1 MKKIV
6 LLLIF
11 CCALFGCSDRYAN
24 WKTVTVEH
32 YGTIKIP
39 PEWEYREENDYLFFY
54 TVDNQNNDEYQL
66 VQYSNDNG
74 INDYFQD
81 ILGVENWE
89 SITSEVFSNSA
100 VIRKEKILFKTGEAV
115 EVFTIDLSGCGDD
128 NPFEGTIGFIFLNT
142 TISEELVRDIAKSYV
157 MDIS

>member
-11 CCALFGCSDRYAN
+11 CCVLFGCSDRYAN

-32 YGTIKIP
+32 YGTIKVP
-39 PEWEYREENDYLFFY
+39 SEWEYREENDYLFFY
-54 TVDNQNNDEYQL
+54 IVDEQNNEEYQL

-74 INDYFQD
+74 LNDYFQD
-81 ILGVENWE
+81 ILEVENWE
-89 SITSEVFSNSA
+89 CITSEVFSNSA
-100 VIRKEKILFKTGEAV
+100 VIRKEKILFKTGEAE
-115 EVFTIDLSGCGDD
+115 EVFTIDLSGYIDGDPYGD
-128 NPFEGTIGFIFLNT
+128 TINFVFLNT
-142 TISEELVRDIAKSYV
+142 SISEELAKDIAKSYV